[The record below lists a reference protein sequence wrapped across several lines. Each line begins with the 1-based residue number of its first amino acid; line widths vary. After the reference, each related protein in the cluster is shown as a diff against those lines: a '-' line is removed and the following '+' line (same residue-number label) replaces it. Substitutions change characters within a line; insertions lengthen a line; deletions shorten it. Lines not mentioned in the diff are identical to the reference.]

1 MYREVPN
8 KRSHLNI
15 KDRSKNTKKD
25 PLWTWIN
32 LFTSIYIVYI
42 YQDIYQDIYIKYM
55 YQDIYIWD
63 IYTIYIYGIYQDI
76 YTRIYIFGGS
86 VQIKILWNPFGTG

>member
-1 MYREVPN
+1 
-8 KRSHLNI
+8 
-15 KDRSKNTKKD
+15 
-25 PLWTWIN
+25 
-32 LFTSIYIVYI
+32 
-42 YQDIYQDIYIKYM
+42 M